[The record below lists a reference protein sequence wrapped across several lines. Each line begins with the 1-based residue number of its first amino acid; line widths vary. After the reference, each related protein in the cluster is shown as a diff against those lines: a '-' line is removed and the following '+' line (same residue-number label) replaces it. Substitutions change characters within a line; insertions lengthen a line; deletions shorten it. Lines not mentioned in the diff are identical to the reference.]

1 MRSIIMLEPHESKK
15 YAVSFR
21 WDKNRY
27 VTHFDNEYYLDE
39 KNTALPRFSAII
51 TKRRTLLCTAS

>member
-1 MRSIIMLEPHESKK
+1 MRSIVMLKPHESKS

-39 KNTALPRFSAII
+39 KNTALLR
-51 TKRRTLLCTAS
+51 